1 MSNNMLG
8 TENLRTEE
16 HRGKRTENQDSENLK
31 YREILEF
38 IEEEN
43 VEFIRLAYF
52 DVFGKQKNIAIMPG
66 ELERAIKNGVSID
79 GSAVRGFGSDTRS
92 DLFLHQ
98 DLSTLSIVPWRPTE
112 GRVCRI
118 FCDICYPDGSMFECD
133 TRQMLKD
140 AVREAASCG
149 LTVKFGSEM
158 EFYVFKRD
166 EYGNVTDQP
175 LDQAGY
181 MDIEPLDGGENL
193 RRDICFALVDMGIT
207 PESSHH
213 EQGPGQMEIDF
224 RYSDPL
230 TAADNTSTVKWAV
243 RSICAAGGYAA
254 DFSPKPIADKPG
266 NGMHLNISVHSL
278 NDHDTEKEAAKDADN
293 TGGESVQKAGTP
305 DYTDVFM
312 AGILKYIREIT
323 LFLNRAPSSYA
334 RLGQMEAPR
343 YVSWAVQNRSQ
354 LIRIPADPSG
364 RRRIELRSPDPK
376 ANPYLA
382 FSLLI
387 YAGLEGV
394 RKNMHP
400 PLPMDINLFTA
411 EASVTDQLTRLPASI
426 EEAEA
431 LALDSSFVRR
441 HVPEICLKAYLG
453 Q

>member
-1 MSNNMLG
+1 MYTSGMHTG
-8 TENLRTEE
+8 MHTYE
-16 HRGKRTENQDSENLK
+16 
-31 YREILEF
+31 EILAF
-38 IEEEN
+38 VEEEN

-66 ELERAIKNGVSID
+66 ELERAMKYGVSID
-79 GSAVRGFGSDTRS
+79 GAAVRGFGTDTRS
-92 DLFLHQ
+92 DLFLHP

-118 FCDICYPDGSMFECD
+118 FCDICYPDGTLFERD
-133 TRQMLKD
+133 TRYMLKE
-140 AVREAASCG
+140 AVREAAECG
-149 LTVKFGSEM
+149 VEVKFGPEM
-158 EFYVFKRD
+158 EFYVFRRD
-166 EYGNVTDQP
+166 EYGQVTDRP
-175 LDQAGY
+175 IDQAGY
-181 MDIEPLDGGENL
+181 MDVEPLDGGENL
-193 RRDICFALVDMGIT
+193 RRDICFTLVDMGIT

-224 RYSDPL
+224 RYSDPV

-243 RSICAAGGYAA
+243 RCICAAGGYAA

-278 NDHDTEKEAAKDADN
+278 RKKAEEGSAGEDGSGLPGAGKEAEERTDA
-293 TGGESVQKAGTP
+293 
-305 DYTDVFM
+305 DYTDAFM

-323 LFLNRAPSSYA
+323 LFLNRTPASYA

-387 YAGLEGV
+387 RAGLKGIKDNL
-394 RKNMHP
+394 RP
-400 PLPMDINLFTA
+400 PLPMDINLYKA
-411 EASVTDQLTRLPASI
+411 EASVTDQLKRLPATVD
-426 EEAEA
+426 EAAA
-431 LALDSSFVRR
+431 LAADSTFVRQY
-441 HVPEICLKAYLG
+441 VPESCLRAYMG
-453 Q
+453 